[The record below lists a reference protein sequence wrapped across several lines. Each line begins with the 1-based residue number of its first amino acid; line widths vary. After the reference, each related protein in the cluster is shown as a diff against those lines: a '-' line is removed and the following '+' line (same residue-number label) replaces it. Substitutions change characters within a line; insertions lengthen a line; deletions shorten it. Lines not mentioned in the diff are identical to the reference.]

1 MISSAQ
7 ILPVIRQ
14 VVDPGAGGT
23 KVEPQSGPTVPRVDL
38 CYLTTISKGG
48 CRLNRTRAMVYS
60 LVLAVALNMVAGL
73 ITVAYAN
80 GSTIVE
86 TNPSSDYLLGLLGV
100 AGVLVR
106 GVEIASLY
114 SLAYLLSLAI
124 ASKRPILS
132 SKRIYLFSFSF
143 LISILPA
150 ASFADFL
157 NDVMVVSFDSDLL
170 AGIVRI
176 FAFGLIASLVF
187 AGVQTA
193 RGWTL
198 PSAPLK

>member
-1 MISSAQ
+1 
-7 ILPVIRQ
+7 
-14 VVDPGAGGT
+14 
-23 KVEPQSGPTVPRVDL
+23 
-38 CYLTTISKGG
+38 
-48 CRLNRTRAMVYS
+48 LNRTRAIIYS
-60 LVLAVALNMVAGL
+60 LILAVVLNMLAGI
-73 ITVAYAN
+73 ITVVYAN

-86 TNPSSDYLLGLLGV
+86 TNPASDYLLGMLGA

-106 GVEIASLY
+106 GIEVASLY

-132 SKRIYLFSFSF
+132 AKRIYLFSFSF

-157 NDVMVVSFDSDLL
+157 NDVLVVSLSSDLL

-176 FAFGLIASLVF
+176 FGFGLVVSLVF
-187 AGVQTA
+187 AGIQTS
-193 RGWTL
+193 RGWSL
-198 PSAPLK
+198 PAAPPK

>member
-1 MISSAQ
+1 
-7 ILPVIRQ
+7 
-14 VVDPGAGGT
+14 
-23 KVEPQSGPTVPRVDL
+23 
-38 CYLTTISKGG
+38 
-48 CRLNRTRAMVYS
+48 LNRTRAILSS
-60 LVLAVALNMVAGL
+60 LILAVSLNTLAGMVT
-73 ITVAYAN
+73 IAYAN

-86 TNPSSDYLLGLLGV
+86 MNPSSDYLLGLLGV

-114 SLAYLLSLAI
+114 SLAYLLSMAI
-124 ASKRPILS
+124 ASRRPILGA
-132 SKRIYLFSFSF
+132 KRIYLFSFSF

-157 NDVMVVSFDSDLL
+157 NDVLVVSVSSDLL

-176 FAFGLIASLVF
+176 FVFGLVVSLVF

-198 PSAPLK
+198 ANQK

>member
-1 MISSAQ
+1 M
-7 ILPVIRQ
+7 
-14 VVDPGAGGT
+14 
-23 KVEPQSGPTVPRVDL
+23 
-38 CYLTTISKGG
+38 
-48 CRLNRTRAMVYS
+48 NRTRATIYSLILAVVLNMLAGIITVVYS
-60 LVLAVALNMVAGL
+60 
-73 ITVAYAN
+73 N

-86 TNPSSDYLLGLLGV
+86 TNPSSDYLLGILGV

-124 ASKRPILS
+124 SSKRRILS

-157 NDVMVVSFDSDLL
+157 NDVLVVSVGSDWL

-176 FAFGLIASLVF
+176 FTFGLVVSLTF
-187 AGVQTA
+187 AGIQTV

-198 PSAPLK
+198 SISPL

>member
-1 MISSAQ
+1 M
-7 ILPVIRQ
+7 
-14 VVDPGAGGT
+14 
-23 KVEPQSGPTVPRVDL
+23 
-38 CYLTTISKGG
+38 
-48 CRLNRTRAMVYS
+48 NRTRAIIYS
-60 LVLAVALNMVAGL
+60 LILAVVLNMLAGI
-73 ITVAYAN
+73 ITVVYAN

-86 TNPSSDYLLGLLGV
+86 TNPASDYLLGMLGA

-106 GVEIASLY
+106 GIEVASLY

-143 LISILPA
+143 LISVLPA

-157 NDVMVVSFDSDLL
+157 NDVLVVSLSSDLL

-176 FAFGLIASLVF
+176 FGFGLVVSLVF
-187 AGVQTA
+187 AGIQTS
-193 RGWTL
+193 RGWSL
-198 PSAPLK
+198 PAAPPK

>member
-1 MISSAQ
+1 M
-7 ILPVIRQ
+7 
-14 VVDPGAGGT
+14 
-23 KVEPQSGPTVPRVDL
+23 
-38 CYLTTISKGG
+38 
-48 CRLNRTRAMVYS
+48 NRTRAIIYS
-60 LVLAVALNMVAGL
+60 LIIAVVLNMLAGG
-73 ITVAYAN
+73 ITVVYAN

-86 TNPSSDYLLGLLGV
+86 TNPSSDYLLGILGA

-106 GVEIASLY
+106 GIEIASLY

-124 ASKRPILS
+124 SSERHILS

-157 NDVMVVSFDSDLL
+157 NDVLVVSVSSDLL
-170 AGIVRI
+170 AGIARI
-176 FAFGLIASLVF
+176 FGFGLVVSLVF
-187 AGVQTA
+187 AGMQTA

-198 PSAPLK
+198 PLASRK

>member
-1 MISSAQ
+1 M
-7 ILPVIRQ
+7 
-14 VVDPGAGGT
+14 
-23 KVEPQSGPTVPRVDL
+23 
-38 CYLTTISKGG
+38 
-48 CRLNRTRAMVYS
+48 NRTRAIVYS
-60 LVLAVALNMVAGL
+60 LILAVVLNMLAGI
-73 ITVAYAN
+73 ITVVYAN

-86 TNPSSDYLLGLLGV
+86 TNPASDYLLGILGA

-106 GVEIASLY
+106 GIEVASLY

-157 NDVMVVSFDSDLL
+157 NDVLVVSLSSDLL
-170 AGIVRI
+170 AGIVQI
-176 FAFGLIASLVF
+176 FGFGLVVSLVF
-187 AGVQTA
+187 AGIQTS

-198 PSAPLK
+198 PAAPPK

>member
-1 MISSAQ
+1 M
-7 ILPVIRQ
+7 
-14 VVDPGAGGT
+14 
-23 KVEPQSGPTVPRVDL
+23 
-38 CYLTTISKGG
+38 
-48 CRLNRTRAMVYS
+48 NRTRAMVYS

-157 NDVMVVSFDSDLL
+157 NDVIVVSFDSDLL

-176 FAFGLIASLVF
+176 FAFGLIASLAF

>member
-1 MISSAQ
+1 M
-7 ILPVIRQ
+7 
-14 VVDPGAGGT
+14 
-23 KVEPQSGPTVPRVDL
+23 
-38 CYLTTISKGG
+38 
-48 CRLNRTRAMVYS
+48 NRTSAIIYS
-60 LVLAVALNMVAGL
+60 LVLAVTLNTLAGV
-73 ITVAYAN
+73 ITLVYAN

-86 TNPSSDYLLGLLGV
+86 MNPSSDYLLGLLGV
-100 AGVLVR
+100 AGILVR

-114 SLAYLLSLAI
+114 SLAHLLSLAI
-124 ASKRPILS
+124 ASKRRILS

-157 NDVMVVSFDSDLL
+157 NDVFVVSAASNLL

-176 FAFGLIASLVF
+176 FTVALVVSLVF

-198 PSAPLK
+198 AHQDQLAA

>member
-1 MISSAQ
+1 M
-7 ILPVIRQ
+7 
-14 VVDPGAGGT
+14 
-23 KVEPQSGPTVPRVDL
+23 
-38 CYLTTISKGG
+38 
-48 CRLNRTRAMVYS
+48 NRTRAMICS
-60 LVLAVALNMVAGL
+60 LVLAVALNTLAGV
-73 ITVAYAN
+73 ITLVYAN
-80 GSTIVE
+80 GTTIVE
-86 TNPSSDYLLGLLGV
+86 MNPSSDYLLGLLGV
-100 AGVLVR
+100 AGILVR

-124 ASKRPILS
+124 GSAAPILS

-157 NDVMVVSFDSDLL
+157 NDVLVVSVGSNLL

-176 FAFGLIASLVF
+176 FSLGLVVSLVF
-187 AGVQTA
+187 SGIQTA

-198 PSAPLK
+198 TSPRK

>member
-1 MISSAQ
+1 M
-7 ILPVIRQ
+7 
-14 VVDPGAGGT
+14 
-23 KVEPQSGPTVPRVDL
+23 
-38 CYLTTISKGG
+38 
-48 CRLNRTRAMVYS
+48 NRTSAIIYS
-60 LVLAVALNMVAGL
+60 LLLAVALNILAGV
-73 ITVAYAN
+73 ITLVYAN

-86 TNPSSDYLLGLLGV
+86 MNPSSDYLLGLLGV
-100 AGVLVR
+100 AGILVR
-106 GVEIASLY
+106 SIEIASLY

-124 ASKRPILS
+124 ASKRRILS

-157 NDVMVVSFDSDLL
+157 NDFLVVSVRSDLL
-170 AGIVRI
+170 AGIVPI
-176 FAFGLIASLVF
+176 FSFGLVVSLVF

-198 PSAPLK
+198 TGKGRSAA

>member
-1 MISSAQ
+1 
-7 ILPVIRQ
+7 
-14 VVDPGAGGT
+14 
-23 KVEPQSGPTVPRVDL
+23 
-38 CYLTTISKGG
+38 
-48 CRLNRTRAMVYS
+48 LNRGRAIVYS
-60 LVLAVALNMVAGL
+60 LVLAVVLNMLAGF
-73 ITVAYAN
+73 ITVVYAN

-86 TNPSSDYLLGLLGV
+86 TNPSSDYLLGILGV
-100 AGVLVR
+100 AGILVR

-114 SLAYLLSLAI
+114 SLAYLLSVAI

-157 NDVMVVSFDSDLL
+157 NDVLVVSADSDLL
-170 AGIVRI
+170 AGVVRI
-176 FAFGLIASLVF
+176 FGFGLVVSLAF
-187 AGVQTA
+187 AGIQTA

-198 PSAPLK
+198 PISPRQ

>member
-1 MISSAQ
+1 
-7 ILPVIRQ
+7 
-14 VVDPGAGGT
+14 
-23 KVEPQSGPTVPRVDL
+23 
-38 CYLTTISKGG
+38 
-48 CRLNRTRAMVYS
+48 LNRTRAMVYS

-86 TNPSSDYLLGLLGV
+86 TNPSSDYLLGLLGA

-198 PSAPLK
+198 PSAP

>member
-1 MISSAQ
+1 M
-7 ILPVIRQ
+7 
-14 VVDPGAGGT
+14 
-23 KVEPQSGPTVPRVDL
+23 
-38 CYLTTISKGG
+38 
-48 CRLNRTRAMVYS
+48 NRTQAVAYS
-60 LVLAVALNMVAGL
+60 LVLAVALNTMAGV
-73 ITVAYAN
+73 ITLSYAN
-80 GSTIVE
+80 GTTIVE
-86 TNPSSDYLLGLLGV
+86 MNPSSDSLLGLLGV
-100 AGVLVR
+100 GGILIR

-157 NDVMVVSFDSDLL
+157 NDLLVVSAGSDIL
-170 AGIVRI
+170 AGILPI
-176 FAFGLIASLVF
+176 FAFGLVVSLVF
-187 AGVQTA
+187 AGTQTA

-198 PSAPLK
+198 SPPSQR